1 MKIRVFG
8 SKDCKNCLKVIKFY
22 DKMNINFEYINAFD
36 ENDEIQILCDLND
49 VEELPHIQIMSDKEV
64 VVKNIV
70 GYDNFLNNYE

>member
-1 MKIRVFG
+1 
-8 SKDCKNCLKVIKFY
+8 
-22 DKMNINFEYINAFD
+22 MNINFEYINAFD